1 MGREVN
7 RVRSKEYKINRC
19 VIYIFLV
26 GLTVLTIYPII
37 YIFFGSFKENR
48 ELVLGGWNILP
59 QKFVISN
66 YTDAW
71 EMANFAGYTFNSVI
85 LSIGTMIVALFVT
98 SMAGYCYARGEFPC
112 KELFYNLMIA
122 FMFINVGNLP
132 PA

>member
-48 ELVLGGWNILP
+48 ELVLGGWRKHN
-59 QKFVISN
+59 
-66 YTDAW
+66 
-71 EMANFAGYTFNSVI
+71 
-85 LSIGTMIVALFVT
+85 
-98 SMAGYCYARGEFPC
+98 
-112 KELFYNLMIA
+112 
-122 FMFINVGNLP
+122 
-132 PA
+132 